1 MNVSV
6 DGNRFGPAVVETRG
20 LRKTYFGKI
29 DTPVLHGIDIEIRL
43 GEFVAIMG
51 QSGSGKSTLLNILGA
66 LDVPTGGR
74 VLIDGVDIATLSEN
88 GLAELRNRV
97 VGFVFQF
104 HYLLDEL
111 TCLENVLVPIMVRSG
126 DVSAAERERAIR
138 LLERVGLGKQID
150 KHPDAMSGGENQRC
164 AIIRALANQPKVV
177 LADEPTGNLDSRSG
191 DAVFKMMRELNRESA
206 VAFVM
211 VTHDERLA
219 QEADRILM
227 IEDGLIHEVNKHE
240 QRQRMLDALN
250 DANP

>member
-1 MNVSV
+1 M
-6 DGNRFGPAVVETRG
+6 
-20 LRKTYFGKI
+20 
-29 DTPVLHGIDIEIRL
+29 
-43 GEFVAIMG
+43 
-51 QSGSGKSTLLNILGA
+51 
-66 LDVPTGGR
+66 
-74 VLIDGVDIATLSEN
+74 
-88 GLAELRNRV
+88 

-138 LLERVGLGKQID
+138 LLERVGLGSQID

-219 QEADRILM
+219 QEADRVLM

-250 DANP
+250 NANQ